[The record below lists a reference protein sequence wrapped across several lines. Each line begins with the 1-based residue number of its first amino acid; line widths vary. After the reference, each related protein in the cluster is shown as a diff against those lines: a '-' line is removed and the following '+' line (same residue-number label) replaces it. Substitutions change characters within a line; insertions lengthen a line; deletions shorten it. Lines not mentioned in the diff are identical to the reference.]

1 MIELLKTLIVDF
13 QSYTPSGLIDRD
25 LEVPVSTGST
35 LAIIGPRRAGK
46 TWFLHTIIR
55 SLRQTID
62 PRRIL
67 FLDFEDERLNLNSET
82 LHLITDAYSQL
93 YPDIPLEDV
102 YFFFDEVQ
110 AAEGWQK
117 FIRRISEYICSN
129 IFITGS
135 SSRLFSTEIATEMR
149 GRSVAYTLLP
159 LSFREYLRFREREPS
174 GHPGTVESN
183 RLQMEFGRFLRTG
196 GFPGVQKHDDVT
208 RRRILQAY
216 VDTMLLRDIIERFN
230 IGPAVLVREIGRR
243 IMATSS
249 RTLSINRI
257 YNDLRS
263 RGISV
268 GKDTL
273 YEFVSCFEDAFFAFF
288 IRKFDRSH
296 VKRERALRK
305 VYANDTGLLGTFRT
319 GGGHM
324 LETSVCLELLKRGKT
339 PLYSTNGCECDF
351 VIEDESGRVSE
362 LIQVC
367 DNLTL
372 ENRKQEIRGLVRH
385 ASYFELE
392 SGTIVTGNIEET
404 FIEDGIRISVI
415 PAWKW
420 CLGK

>member
-13 QSYTPSGLIDRD
+13 QSYTPPGLIDRD
-25 LEVPVSTGST
+25 LEVSVGSRNT
-35 LAIIGPRRAGK
+35 VAIIGPRRAGK
-46 TWFLHTIIR
+46 TWFLHTVIR
-55 SLRQTID
+55 SLRQTVD

-67 FLDFEDERLNLNSET
+67 FLDFEDERLKLNHET

-93 YPDIPLEDV
+93 YPDIPLEEV
-102 YFFFDEVQ
+102 FFFFDEVQ

-117 FIRRISEYICSN
+117 FIRRVSEYISPN

-135 SSRLFSTEIATEMR
+135 SSRLLSTEIATEMR

-159 LSFREYLRFREREPS
+159 LSFREYLRFRDQEPS
-174 GHPGTVESN
+174 AHPGTAESN
-183 RLQMEFGRFLRTG
+183 RLQVEFGRFLRTG
-196 GFPGVQKHDDVT
+196 GFPGVQKHDEVT
-208 RRRILQAY
+208 RLRMLRAY
-216 VDTMLLRDIIERFN
+216 VDTMLLRDIIERFD

-249 RTLSINRI
+249 RTLSINKI

-263 RGISV
+263 RGVSV

-273 YEFVSCFEDAFFAFF
+273 YELMSCFEDAFFAFF

-296 VKRERALRK
+296 VKQERALRK
-305 VYANDTGLLGTFRT
+305 VYANDTGLLGVFRA

-324 LETSVCLELLKRGKT
+324 IETSVCLELLKRGKV
-339 PLYSTNGCECDF
+339 PFYSTNGSECDF
-351 VIEDESGRVSE
+351 VIEDETGRVTE

-367 DNLTL
+367 DNLTQ
-372 ENRKQEIRGLVRH
+372 ENRKREIRGLIRH

-392 SGTIVTGNIEET
+392 SGTIVSGSGEET
-404 FIEDGIRISVI
+404 FIEDGISISVI

-420 CLGK
+420 CLG